1 MSEIIKLENV
11 IRVTRNN
18 LRAVNGVSLCV
29 QERERVMI
37 CGGFSS
43 GKGELMRL
51 IAGMDQPSEGSVFV
65 LNKAVH
71 EMSRDEAA
79 SFRNRHIGI
88 VQPEP
93 GFMEGLS
100 VAENISLPLIVRGV
114 RRDHREKAVEDL
126 MEMLKIRHV
135 AHAYPAQL
143 STYEARLA
151 GIARALI
158 TKPRILIL
166 NKITALL
173 SERQA
178 EKMIGTISAI
188 PQADD
193 YTMLCFADDINN
205 TLQMSRTIQL
215 KNGKI
220 YEDRL

>member
-37 CGGFSS
+37 CGGFGS

-51 IAGMDQPSEGSVFV
+51 IAGMDQPSAGSVFV

-71 EMSRDEAA
+71 AMSRDEAA

-88 VQPEP
+88 VQAEP
-93 GFMEGLS
+93 GFMEGLDI
-100 VAENISLPLIVRGV
+100 AENISLPLITRGV
-114 RRDHREKAVEDL
+114 KRDRRGKAVEDL
-126 MEMLKIRHV
+126 MELLKIRHV

-151 GIARALI
+151 CIARALI
-158 TKPRILIL
+158 TKPRILML
-166 NKITALL
+166 NEITALL
-173 SERQA
+173 SKREA
-178 EKMIGTISAI
+178 EKIIETISAI

-193 YTMLCFADDINN
+193 CTMLCFADDINN
-205 TLQMSRTIQL
+205 TLQMSKTIQL

-220 YEDRL
+220 SEDRL